1 MQSVIVSCHTV
12 ISSSNKKINIFTV
25 YNMCTGQIETFC
37 LSLLCNGQIIL
48 KMPFPQMIRK
58 KGDVYNVRQNIKCLQ
73 GESLYKNL
81 L

>member
-1 MQSVIVSCHTV
+1 
-12 ISSSNKKINIFTV
+12 
-25 YNMCTGQIETFC
+25 MCTGQIETFC